1 VGEQKQQ
8 PSLPAKELAQAVNPT
23 VDPRQRQLDR
33 THPHQS
39 KLPAHIV
46 FTRAFPNAGH
56 SSEDGRAPALR
67 PVAASVAYLQ
77 VIDISVRVA
86 QYG

>member
-1 VGEQKQQ
+1 VREQKQH

-23 VDPRQRQLDR
+23 VDPRQRQLEQP
-33 THPHQS
+33 HSHQS

-46 FTRAFPNAGH
+46 SARASPNA
-56 SSEDGRAPALR
+56 RQP
-67 PVAASVAYLQ
+67 PLQ

-86 QYG
+86 QDG